1 MLTSLNFNDYR
12 CWTTHQL
19 GWRLLITF
27 VSLAERILALWLEAG
42 ASLSIR
48 IRSLGFS
55 FVRISIRLESIHLD
69 LHSFGFRIDQNE
81 RLFFEEIASL
91 SNFLINSWESNL
103 QFVCKWKQLHHEI
116 LFWSILSFL
125 IPLLIK
131 WTHRHFEIETCINHI
146 ENFGKFGYTHKVS
159 NNIQPNCSGAGSG
172 RSPGVERLRTA
183 VRSLETQIL
192 AIASHEFSINARLA
206 AGRTAISRCVGSLYS
221 KHLKL
226 QWNPNHPEVVWWC
239 CVSPQSMRKKQ
250 LSSLFYSF
258 GQQPGWPSWQPT
270 AAFLEAPWLQPN
282 HSK

>member
-1 MLTSLNFNDYR
+1 MKSIEWRASDEERSPKCDEESNGRTNQKLKAELDSKLLHGRWVQDAYEFEFQRLQMLVQH
-12 CWTTHQL
+12 CWTTHQI

-146 ENFGKFGYTHKVS
+146 ENFGKFGYTQSLQQYSTELLGCWVWTLTRRRT
-159 NNIQPNCSGAGSG
+159 PADG
-172 RSPGVERLRTA
+172 RPKFG
-183 VRSLETQIL
+183 
-192 AIASHEFSINARLA
+192 
-206 AGRTAISRCVGSLYS
+206 
-221 KHLKL
+221 
-226 QWNPNHPEVVWWC
+226 NPNFSDC
-239 CVSPQSMRKKQ
+239 K
-250 LSSLFYSF
+250 
-258 GQQPGWPSWQPT
+258 
-270 AAFLEAPWLQPN
+270 PWI
-282 HSK
+282 